1 MSRLVVWLGATPG
14 WSGDHSCAVIDV
26 FWDFQKTLYRETHA
40 HLEGGEMA
48 LYNHPVAVLNSGIVT
63 ADGRYVLETIGLE
76 EARRLVRGRIE
87 SFVGHQP
94 TNDLMSTLLGVE
106 IPYNRG
112 IFSHKVGQIALIF
125 KLNERI
131 PNGVQLSKAEIEAI
145 GYSFKKLIR
154 YD

>member
-1 MSRLVVWLGATPG
+1 
-14 WSGDHSCAVIDV
+14 
-26 FWDFQKTLYRETHA
+26 
-40 HLEGGEMA
+40 MA

-63 ADGRYVLETIGLE
+63 ADGRYVLETISLE
-76 EARRLVRGRIE
+76 EAHDLVRGEIM

-94 TNDLMSTLLGVE
+94 TNDLMSTLLRVE

-145 GYSFKKLIR
+145 GYSFKKLTR
-154 YD
+154 YE